1 MERFRSDNDLKTTK
15 PEPWVLR
22 LGNYL
27 MSKKL
32 SEPMVLR
39 LGNYLKKQPD
49 GISTKETV
57 LNETSE
63 DEIPEREGE
72 GPVEMNQNNH
82 HGPRR
87 EQPEQPRRDE
97 DRQPTVTK
105 KLGQTLGHLQ
115 ERVFQPPPETAIRRP
130 PEFASHC

>member
-1 MERFRSDNDLKTTK
+1 MAAVPDNDSNTTK

-27 MSKKL
+27 MSKEP

-39 LGNYLKKQPD
+39 LGNYLQKQPD

-63 DEIPEREGE
+63 DKVPEREGE
-72 GPVEMNQNNH
+72 GTLEMASKEVRKALTALNQNNH
-82 HGPRR
+82 HGGNNHR
-87 EQPEQPRRDE
+87 
-97 DRQPTVTK
+97 
-105 KLGQTLGHLQ
+105 
-115 ERVFQPPPETAIRRP
+115 TAPSRWTRTTTTAGTTRTAP
-130 PEFASHC
+130 SR

>member
-1 MERFRSDNDLKTTK
+1 MERFRSDNDPKTTK

-27 MSKKL
+27 MSKEP

-39 LGNYLKKQPD
+39 LGNYLQKQPD

-63 DEIPEREGE
+63 DKVPEREGE
-72 GPVEMNQNNH
+72 GTLEMASKEVRKALTALNQNNNHGGNNQDSPVEMNQNNH
-82 HGPRR
+82 HGGNNH
-87 EQPEQPRRDE
+87 
-97 DRQPTVTK
+97 K
-105 KLGQTLGHLQ
+105 KAPS
-115 ERVFQPPPETAIRRP
+115 R
-130 PEFASHC
+130 